1 MVKQNKLQ
9 AATATRARNRQQT
22 EAEILDAVARV
33 LARDGFTGIGVN
45 AVAHEAN
52 IDKVLIYRY
61 FGGMPQLLE
70 AFGRS
75 GNFWPSVDQLLEG
88 LDLGSLPLAQRLE
101 TVFAR
106 FIDVLRSRPLTL
118 EILAMEVSAPN
129 ELTATLDTARE
140 KWGQDLALHLA
151 GDREITA
158 NWNINISLLF
168 AGIQYLL
175 LRARNTVI
183 FSGMAIKEDDCWLE
197 IKKSLA
203 WLCACM
209 SQQADK

>member
-1 MVKQNKLQ
+1 MEKQNSTPTVTTK
-9 AATATRARNRQQT
+9 RGRNRQQT

-45 AVAHEAN
+45 AIAHEAN

-70 AFGRS
+70 AFGLS

-88 LDLGSLPLAQRLE
+88 LDLESWPLTQRLE
-101 TVFAR
+101 IVFER

-118 EILAMEVSAPN
+118 EILAMEVTAPN
-129 ELTATLDTARE
+129 ELTATLDTTRE
-140 KWGQDLALHLA
+140 QWGQDLALRLA
-151 GDREITA
+151 GDRAITA

-175 LRARNTVI
+175 LRARNTAI
-183 FSGMAIKEDDCWLE
+183 FSGMAIQEDACWLE

-203 WLCACM
+203 WLCARMC
-209 SQQADK
+209 QQEEK